1 MTTTSPSA
9 ESLDRLARRWLAGD
23 GAAESALF
31 TSLRVRFLA
40 LAKRRVHEDHAEDVV
55 QDALKI
61 VHERYAAAGHERNI
75 LVWSL
80 TVLRNVI
87 GNHYQKRGREQERFS
102 QVEDIQRLG
111 ETAAAPDAELVGS
124 SFRQGVEVAIT
135 DLGERF
141 PRCGTIFQAFL
152 SSLEHGGSPR
162 EVSTRALQIV
172 QRSQPEF
179 KRNAFYVALHRCR
192 GYLRDLLIERQE
204 DWSREEWSHD

>member
-1 MTTTSPSA
+1 MTTASPSA

-23 GAAESALF
+23 GAVESALF
-31 TSLRVRFLA
+31 GALRVRFLA
-40 LAKRRVHEDHAEDVV
+40 LAKRRVQEDHAEDVV

-61 VHERYAAAGHERNI
+61 VHERYAAAGQERSI

-102 QVEDIQRLG
+102 HVEDIQRLA
-111 ETAAAPDAELVGS
+111 ETAAAPDAALTSSSLQRGLEL
-124 SFRQGVEVAIT
+124 AIAE
-135 DLGERF
+135 LGERY

-152 SSLEHGGSPR
+152 SSLERGGSPR
-162 EVSTRALQIV
+162 EISTRALRIV
-172 QRSQPEF
+172 QRAQPDL

-192 GYLRDLLIERQE
+192 GYLRDLLIERE
-204 DWSREEWSHD
+204 EEWSHG